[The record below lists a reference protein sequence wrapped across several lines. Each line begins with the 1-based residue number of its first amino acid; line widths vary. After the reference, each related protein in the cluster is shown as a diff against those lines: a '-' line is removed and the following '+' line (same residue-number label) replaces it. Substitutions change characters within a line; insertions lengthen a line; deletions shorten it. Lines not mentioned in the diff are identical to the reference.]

1 VYDPHVGEWR
11 ERELNVAVGIWRMR
25 NGVYWSEML
34 HIECNLYE
42 EVNKVKIESP
52 LEMLFVVLS

>member
-1 VYDPHVGEWR
+1 MG
-11 ERELNVAVGIWRMR
+11 

-42 EVNKVKIESP
+42 EVNRVKIESP
-52 LEMLFVVLS
+52 LEMLFAVLS